1 MQGRALLSDAAH
13 TSGMLPACRAGY
25 DPRQAVRRR
34 FGLVW
39 PWTAWTGPLHRTL
52 QRLATSGPPTALTA
66 IDASDRGGDPKCAYV
81 WPNAAK
87 QAHNLATHLPAAMAE
102 FGSRTALKQHRVQ
115 KGKQLQPQQKEVQ
128 KQEPQQQ
135 ETAQQGE
142 PPAPPALLK
151 RVMGRVKHIKTLK

>member
-1 MQGRALLSDAAH
+1 M
-13 TSGMLPACRAGY
+13 
-25 DPRQAVRRR
+25 R
-34 FGLVW
+34 F
-39 PWTAWTGPLHRTL
+39 
-52 QRLATSGPPTALTA
+52 ATSGAQTLTT
-66 IDASDRGGDPKCAYV
+66 IGASDRGGDPKCAYV

-142 PPAPPALLK
+142 PQQHAQEPQQGEAQPQAGWRRGPLVHTAVVLCAWAML
-151 RVMGRVKHIKTLK
+151 G